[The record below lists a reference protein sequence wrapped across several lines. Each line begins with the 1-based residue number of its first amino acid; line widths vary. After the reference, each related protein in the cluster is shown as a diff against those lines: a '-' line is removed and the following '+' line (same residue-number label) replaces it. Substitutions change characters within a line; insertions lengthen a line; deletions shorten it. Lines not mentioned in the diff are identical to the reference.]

1 MAGRSSNRREDILRA
16 ALACFAQHGVE
27 ATTIEMIR
35 EASGASV
42 GSLYHHFGSKERIA
56 AGVYL
61 DGLRRFRAIQQDYL
75 DRAEGLEAGIK
86 ALVHANVDWIVANP
100 EWARFVFNYR
110 AVLAE
115 AGGESQYQ
123 EELKAGQI
131 QVLAWF
137 RKVVGPDVRLPWPPE
152 VYASLMIGP
161 VHDYARHWL
170 AGRRKVAL
178 VELREVFAEAAW
190 RAVGLSASSAPDA

>member
-1 MAGRSSNRREDILRA
+1 MTTRSSSRREEILRA
-16 ALACFAQHGVE
+16 ALECFAQHGVE

-61 DGLRRFRAIQQDYL
+61 EGLRNFRVIQQDYL

-86 ALVHANVDWIVANP
+86 ALVYANVDWIVANP

-115 AGGESQYQ
+115 AGGEAQYQ
-123 EELKAGQI
+123 EELKAGQM

-137 RKVVGPDVRLPWPPE
+137 KKMVGPDARLPWPPE
-152 VYASLMIGP
+152 VAASLIVGP

-170 AGRRKVAL
+170 AGRCKVAL
-178 VELREVFAEAAW
+178 AELREVFAEAAW
-190 RAVGLSASSAPDA
+190 RAVGLNAASAPGA